1 MNQCHSMMRM
11 ANALTNEARC
21 AALPA
26 AAGMMRMGKK
36 KKSNGVPEKQSARIV
51 HRRTRGQS
59 VPGPAHHMMPASA
72 EAADAAADVGP
83 PERLLSG
90 WIGKTLGG
98 AYPAAGLNAE
108 LFKLQPTTWLQ
119 LLESSKTAPQLST
132 CSDEAR
138 ELLLEL
144 AEMGFSDNCRALWA
158 IKETD
163 AVRNACVKLLV
174 SACSRQQACAEWEVA
189 GPI

>member
-1 MNQCHSMMRM
+1 MRM
-11 ANALTNEARC
+11 ATSSSGRDS
-21 AALPA
+21 AAPRA
-26 AAGMMRMGKK
+26 AAGMMRMGQKK
-36 KKSNGVPEKQSARIV
+36 KRNRVLENQSAR
-51 HRRTRGQS
+51 
-59 VPGPAHHMMPASA
+59 MMPASA
-72 EAADAAADVGP
+72 ADAAPDEGP

-132 CSDEAR
+132 CSDEVQ
-138 ELLLEL
+138 ELLLDL
-144 AEMGFSDNCRALWA
+144 AEMGFSDSCRALWA
-158 IKETD
+158 IEETD

>member
-1 MNQCHSMMRM
+1 MMRM
-11 ANALTNEARC
+11 ASS
-21 AALPA
+21 AAPPA
-26 AAGMMRMGKK
+26 AAVM
-36 KKSNGVPEKQSARIV
+36 KSNRVPEKQSARMM
-51 HRRTRGQS
+51 
-59 VPGPAHHMMPASA
+59 PASDARMMPASA
-72 EAADAAADVGP
+72 EAADAAPDEGP

-108 LFKLQPTTWLQ
+108 LFKLQPTAWLQ

-132 CSDEAR
+132 CSDEVQ
-138 ELLLEL
+138 ELLLDL

-158 IKETD
+158 IEETD